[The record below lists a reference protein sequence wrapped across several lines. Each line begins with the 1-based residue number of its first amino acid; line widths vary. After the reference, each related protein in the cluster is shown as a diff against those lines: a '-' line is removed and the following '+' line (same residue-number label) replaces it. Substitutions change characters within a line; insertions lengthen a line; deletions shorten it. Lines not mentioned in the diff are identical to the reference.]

1 MAIQASA
8 LNKDD
13 SILIVLRLQTIF
25 EESGNSSSSVG
36 MALPLSTDTLLGADM
51 IKLCQY
57 KADGRVQVGGLLEQ
71 FVI

>member
-13 SILIVLRLQTIF
+13 SILIAFEVANYI

-36 MALPLSTDTLLGADM
+36 MALPLSTDKLLGADM